1 MMGDGAGNG
10 GAAPALADSQDDT
23 FGYTVA
29 ELRGFMELNSDDK
42 CVKLQNEG
50 GALELCRQLRTSPS
64 EGRAHRAV
72 GYTGERGR
80 GSGAVSPTEDVTQ

>member
-1 MMGDGAGNG
+1 MKVGLTAQWGT
-10 GAAPALADSQDDT
+10 Q
-23 FGYTVA
+23 
-29 ELRGFMELNSDDK
+29 ER
-42 CVKLQNEG
+42 EG

-80 GSGAVSPTEDVTQ
+80 SSGAVSPTEDVTQ